1 MVKFIYENGES
12 RMVSQKPITI
22 DLARKI
28 HRHKKEV
35 ENCVKDMHSMH
46 KVRKEINEGYFSF
59 LSRPIPYEV
68 NMDVVAS
75 QAEILENNHARLLD
89 QIENL
94 SDCKNDPNEDKCPN
108 YEADN
113 DEEFAIFLIP
123 SQLIRDI
130 LKDINKDESEKNEE
144 ETSEPANIEVW

>member
-35 ENCVKDMHSMH
+35 ENYAKDMHSMH
-46 KVRKEINEGYFSF
+46 KVRKEFNEGYCSF
-59 LSRPIPYEV
+59 LSRQIPYEV
-68 NMDVVAS
+68 SMDVVAS
-75 QAEILENNHARLLD
+75 QAKFLEDNHARLLD

-94 SDCKNDPNEDKCPN
+94 SDYKNDQDKDKCPN

-113 DEEFAIFLIP
+113 DEEFAVFLIP

-130 LKDINKDESEKNEE
+130 LKDINKDESEEDKDG
-144 ETSEPANIEVW
+144 PAESTNIEVW